1 MKKRNVIILILLSVL
16 IIGIGMVVIY
26 SYQPNSQFK
35 DVTIMESELTEEE
48 KEDLEKEEE
57 EQSEQESASETEQK
71 PLSEIVVN
79 VVESTLEFFSLRET
93 HVTAIGDSLTQG
105 VGATNEQGGY
115 VGILDRSINK
125 EEDLVAFDNL
135 GIRGN
140 RSDQLLSRLEDPE
153 VVDSIHQSDIV
164 LITIGA
170 NDIMQVVKENFTNL
184 KMEDFDEARNSYEDR
199 LRQIF
204 SKIHDI
210 SPKSQIYLLGFYDP
224 FSKYF
229 REIKELSVIVEE
241 WNGTSRKVT
250 EELDNTMYIPTKDLF
265 EGSEADLFSED
276 NFHPND
282 KGYKRIAKRVLEYLT
297 SEEG

>member
-26 SYQPNSQFK
+26 SYQPKPQFK
-35 DVTIMESELTEEE
+35 DVTIMESELPEEE

-57 EQSEQESASETEQK
+57 EQTEQESASETEQK

-125 EEDLVAFDNL
+125 EEDLVAIDNL

-184 KMEDFDEARNSYEDR
+184 KMEDFDEARDSYEDR
-199 LRQIF
+199 LRKIF

-250 EELDNTMYIPTKDLF
+250 EELDNTMYIPTRDLF

>member
-35 DVTIMESELTEEE
+35 DVTIMESELPEEE

-57 EQSEQESASETEQK
+57 EQSEQESASETAQK

-184 KMEDFDEARNSYEDR
+184 KMEDFDEARGSYEDR

-229 REIKELSVIVEE
+229 QEIKELSVIVEE

-250 EELDNTMYIPTKDLF
+250 EELDNTMYIPTTDLF

>member
-35 DVTIMESELTEEE
+35 DVTIMESELPEEE
-48 KEDLEKEEE
+48 NEDLEKEQED
-57 EQSEQESASETEQK
+57 EQTEQESASETEQK

-79 VVESTLEFFSLRET
+79 VVESTLDFFSRET
-93 HVTAIGDSLTQG
+93 HVSAIGDSLTQG
-105 VGATNEQGGY
+105 VGSTNEQGGY

-140 RSDQLLSRLEDPE
+140 RSDQLLARLEDPE

-184 KMEDFDEARNSYEDR
+184 KMEDFDEARDSYEDR

-250 EELDNTMYIPTKDLF
+250 EELDNTMFIPTTDLF
-265 EGSEADLFSED
+265 AGAEANLFSED

>member
-35 DVTIMESELTEEE
+35 DVTIMESELPEEE

-57 EQSEQESASETEQK
+57 EQTEQESASETEQK

-125 EEDLVAFDNL
+125 EEDLVAIDNL

-184 KMEDFDEARNSYEDR
+184 KMEDFDEARDSYEDR
-199 LRQIF
+199 LRKIF

-250 EELDNTMYIPTKDLF
+250 EELDNTMYIPTRDLF

>member
-16 IIGIGMVVIY
+16 IIVIGMVVIY

-35 DVTIMESELTEEE
+35 DVTIMESELPEEE

-57 EQSEQESASETEQK
+57 EQTEQESASETEQK

-125 EEDLVAFDNL
+125 EEDLVAIDNL

-184 KMEDFDEARNSYEDR
+184 KMADFDVARDSYEDR
-199 LRQIF
+199 LRKIF

-250 EELDNTMYIPTKDLF
+250 EELDNTMYIPTRDLF

>member
-35 DVTIMESELTEEE
+35 DVTIMESELPEEE

>member
-35 DVTIMESELTEEE
+35 NVTIMESELPEEE
-48 KEDLEKEEE
+48 KEELEKEEE
-57 EQSEQESASETEQK
+57 EQPEQESASETEQK

-125 EEDLVAFDNL
+125 EEDLVAIDNL

-184 KMEDFDEARNSYEDR
+184 KMEDFDEARDSYEDR
-199 LRQIF
+199 LRKIF

>member
-35 DVTIMESELTEEE
+35 DVTIMESELPEEE

-57 EQSEQESASETEQK
+57 EQTEQESASETEQK

-93 HVTAIGDSLTQG
+93 HVTAIGDSLPQG
-105 VGATNEQGGY
+105 VGATNEQRGY
-115 VGILDRSINK
+115 VGILDRSINT
-125 EEDLVAFDNL
+125 EEDLVAIDNL

-184 KMEDFDEARNSYEDR
+184 KMEDFDEARDSYEDR
-199 LRQIF
+199 LRKIF

-250 EELDNTMYIPTKDLF
+250 EELDNTMYIPTRDLF
-265 EGSEADLFSED
+265 EGS
-276 NFHPND
+276 
-282 KGYKRIAKRVLEYLT
+282 
-297 SEEG
+297 